1 MPRFIRGI
9 ESSTSR
15 TPTGRRRKTHAS
27 SISNSL
33 ASPAV
38 DPPLRPPSSTS
49 NPYSNNMMNHSASL
63 NVSHN
68 QHIHRTRS
76 NTQQAEAAFT
86 LSSMAA
92 QHTNMAWTSTA
103 RRDNDRNSTYSPECH
118 QRTVSELVYPT
129 GAAAG
134 GTCSVRKNP
143 GLGNVS
149 ASRMVELDIV
159 VKSLNEQNAD
169 LASKVESANAKNADL
184 ASKLESAHAS
194 MNDMDMK
201 LAVEKQAHNEAV
213 IKCSKLEK
221 VASRIVDLDDKV
233 KSLNE
238 QNADLAS
245 KLESANTSMNGMS
258 KSLSFEKQAHSEAV
272 IKCSKLEKAAS
283 QIVDLDDKVKSLNER
298 NADLASKLESA
309 NTSMNGMS
317 MKLLSLEKQ
326 AHSEAVIKCSK
337 LEKAASQIVDL
348 NDKVKSLNEQNADLA
363 GTLKEANAD
372 MNGISMKLAVEK
384 QAHNEAVI
392 KCSKLEKA
400 ASQIVDLDDKVKSL
414 MNQQNA
420 DLASKLE
427 SANTSMNGMS
437 MKLLSLEKQAHNEAV
452 IKCSKL
458 EKASSQIVDLEGKVK
473 SLNKQNA
480 DLASKLE
487 SADASM
493 NGMSMKLAVEKQAHN
508 EAVIKCSKLEKASS
522 RIVELDDKVK
532 SLNKQ
537 NADLA
542 GTLKEVNA
550 DMNDMDMKLAV
561 EKQAHNEAVIKCS
574 KLEKVAS
581 RIVELDD
588 KVKSLNEQNADLAGT
603 LKESHTSVN
612 GMRKSLAVEKQA
624 HSEAVIK
631 SSSKLEKVASRIV
644 DLDDKVKSLNKQN
657 ADLASKLES
666 AHASMN
672 GMSMKLAVEK
682 QAHNEA
688 VIKSSSKL
696 EKVASRIV
704 DLDDKVKSLNEQ
716 NADLASKLESAHAS
730 MNGMSKS
737 LSFEKQAHNEV
748 VIKCSKLEKAASQ
761 IVELDDKVKS
771 LMNQQNAD
779 LASKLESANTSM
791 NGMSKSLLFEKQAH
805 SEAVIKCMDLR
816 SLVKQAHNDAVI
828 KCSKLEK
835 ASLRIVDLDDK
846 VESLNKQNTELG
858 GKLVAAD
865 AIMNGMSEKFSVEK
879 HSHNEAVIKC
889 SKFEKEIAD
898 YKIAAK
904 LVDKLCKTLEHEQ
917 KAHSAAV
924 AMSLDLEKK
933 LATMKSIDK
942 HSDGYRAFA
951 TKAESRLL
959 DSNDD
964 RKKRRREETDCDAY
978 FHLQQ
983 RHLSNEDDFEYIS
996 DEVARERIEELKRLV
1011 SLYEAKLL
1019 KSETSQ
1025 SDCVDSGFIA
1035 DKGGGSSA
1043 HGQASAE
1050 TIDILAVSVK
1060 PSQPPCNDIKGEDP
1074 QPFRYEYGRVV
1085 ITIDSDSDSD

>member
-238 QNADLAS
+238 
-245 KLESANTSMNGMS
+245 
-258 KSLSFEKQAHSEAV
+258 
-272 IKCSKLEKAAS
+272 
-283 QIVDLDDKVKSLNER
+283 R
-298 NADLASKLESA
+298 
-309 NTSMNGMS
+309 
-317 MKLLSLEKQ
+317 
-326 AHSEAVIKCSK
+326 
-337 LEKAASQIVDL
+337 
-348 NDKVKSLNEQNADLA
+348 NADLA

-372 MNGISMKLAVEK
+372 MNGISMKLAVER
-384 QAHNEAVI
+384 QAHSEAVI
-392 KCSKLEKA
+392 KSSSKLEKA
-400 ASQIVDLDDKVKSL
+400 ASRIVDL
-414 MNQQNA
+414 N
-420 DLASKLE
+420 
-427 SANTSMNGMS
+427 
-437 MKLLSLEKQAHNEAV
+437 
-452 IKCSKL
+452 
-458 EKASSQIVDLEGKVK
+458 
-473 SLNKQNA
+473 
-480 DLASKLE
+480 
-487 SADASM
+487 
-493 NGMSMKLAVEKQAHN
+493 
-508 EAVIKCSKLEKASS
+508 
-522 RIVELDDKVK
+522 
-532 SLNKQ
+532 
-537 NADLA
+537 
-542 GTLKEVNA
+542 
-550 DMNDMDMKLAV
+550 
-561 EKQAHNEAVIKCS
+561 
-574 KLEKVAS
+574 
-581 RIVELDD
+581 D

-603 LKESHTSVN
+603 LKESNTSMN
-612 GMRKSLAVEKQA
+612 GMSMKLAIEKQA
-624 HSEAVIK
+624 HNEAVIK
-631 SSSKLEKVASRIV
+631 CSSKLEKVASRIV

>member
-118 QRTVSELVYPT
+118 HRTVSELVYPT

-184 ASKLESAHAS
+184 ASKLESADAS

-221 VASRIVDLDDKV
+221 
-233 KSLNE
+233 
-238 QNADLAS
+238 
-245 KLESANTSMNGMS
+245 
-258 KSLSFEKQAHSEAV
+258 
-272 IKCSKLEKAAS
+272 
-283 QIVDLDDKVKSLNER
+283 
-298 NADLASKLESA
+298 
-309 NTSMNGMS
+309 
-317 MKLLSLEKQ
+317 
-326 AHSEAVIKCSK
+326 
-337 LEKAASQIVDL
+337 
-348 NDKVKSLNEQNADLA
+348 
-363 GTLKEANAD
+363 
-372 MNGISMKLAVEK
+372 
-384 QAHNEAVI
+384 
-392 KCSKLEKA
+392 
-400 ASQIVDLDDKVKSL
+400 
-414 MNQQNA
+414 
-420 DLASKLE
+420 
-427 SANTSMNGMS
+427 
-437 MKLLSLEKQAHNEAV
+437 
-452 IKCSKL
+452 
-458 EKASSQIVDLEGKVK
+458 
-473 SLNKQNA
+473 
-480 DLASKLE
+480 
-487 SADASM
+487 
-493 NGMSMKLAVEKQAHN
+493 
-508 EAVIKCSKLEKASS
+508 
-522 RIVELDDKVK
+522 
-532 SLNKQ
+532 
-537 NADLA
+537 
-542 GTLKEVNA
+542 
-550 DMNDMDMKLAV
+550 
-561 EKQAHNEAVIKCS
+561 
-574 KLEKVAS
+574 
-581 RIVELDD
+581 
-588 KVKSLNEQNADLAGT
+588 
-603 LKESHTSVN
+603 
-612 GMRKSLAVEKQA
+612 
-624 HSEAVIK
+624 
-631 SSSKLEKVASRIV
+631 
-644 DLDDKVKSLNKQN
+644 
-657 ADLASKLES
+657 
-666 AHASMN
+666 
-672 GMSMKLAVEK
+672 
-682 QAHNEA
+682 
-688 VIKSSSKL
+688 
-696 EKVASRIV
+696 
-704 DLDDKVKSLNEQ
+704 
-716 NADLASKLESAHAS
+716 
-730 MNGMSKS
+730 
-737 LSFEKQAHNEV
+737 
-748 VIKCSKLEKAASQ
+748 AASQ
-761 IVELDDKVKS
+761 IVEFDDKVKS

-846 VESLNKQNTELG
+846 VKSLNKQNTELG
-858 GKLVAAD
+858 GKLVAAN

-898 YKIAAK
+898 YKIAAN

-924 AMSLDLEKK
+924 AKSLDLEKK

-964 RKKRRREETDCDAY
+964 RKKRRREEKDCDAY

-1060 PSQPPCNDIKGEDP
+1060 SSQPPCNDIKGEDP

>member
-213 IKCSKLEK
+213 IK
-221 VASRIVDLDDKV
+221 
-233 KSLNE
+233 
-238 QNADLAS
+238 
-245 KLESANTSMNGMS
+245 
-258 KSLSFEKQAHSEAV
+258 
-272 IKCSKLEKAAS
+272 
-283 QIVDLDDKVKSLNER
+283 
-298 NADLASKLESA
+298 
-309 NTSMNGMS
+309 
-317 MKLLSLEKQ
+317 
-326 AHSEAVIKCSK
+326 
-337 LEKAASQIVDL
+337 
-348 NDKVKSLNEQNADLA
+348 
-363 GTLKEANAD
+363 
-372 MNGISMKLAVEK
+372 
-384 QAHNEAVI
+384 
-392 KCSKLEKA
+392 
-400 ASQIVDLDDKVKSL
+400 
-414 MNQQNA
+414 
-420 DLASKLE
+420 
-427 SANTSMNGMS
+427 
-437 MKLLSLEKQAHNEAV
+437 
-452 IKCSKL
+452 
-458 EKASSQIVDLEGKVK
+458 
-473 SLNKQNA
+473 
-480 DLASKLE
+480 
-487 SADASM
+487 
-493 NGMSMKLAVEKQAHN
+493 
-508 EAVIKCSKLEKASS
+508 
-522 RIVELDDKVK
+522 
-532 SLNKQ
+532 
-537 NADLA
+537 
-542 GTLKEVNA
+542 
-550 DMNDMDMKLAV
+550 
-561 EKQAHNEAVIKCS
+561 
-574 KLEKVAS
+574 
-581 RIVELDD
+581 
-588 KVKSLNEQNADLAGT
+588 
-603 LKESHTSVN
+603 
-612 GMRKSLAVEKQA
+612 
-624 HSEAVIK
+624 
-631 SSSKLEKVASRIV
+631 
-644 DLDDKVKSLNKQN
+644 
-657 ADLASKLES
+657 
-666 AHASMN
+666 
-672 GMSMKLAVEK
+672 
-682 QAHNEA
+682 
-688 VIKSSSKL
+688 SSSKL

-704 DLDDKVKSLNEQ
+704 DLDDKVKSLNER
-716 NADLASKLESAHAS
+716 
-730 MNGMSKS
+730 
-737 LSFEKQAHNEV
+737 
-748 VIKCSKLEKAASQ
+748 
-761 IVELDDKVKS
+761 
-771 LMNQQNAD
+771 NAD

>member
-169 LASKVESANAKNADL
+169 LASKVESANAK
-184 ASKLESAHAS
+184 
-194 MNDMDMK
+194 
-201 LAVEKQAHNEAV
+201 
-213 IKCSKLEK
+213 
-221 VASRIVDLDDKV
+221 
-233 KSLNE
+233 
-238 QNADLAS
+238 
-245 KLESANTSMNGMS
+245 
-258 KSLSFEKQAHSEAV
+258 
-272 IKCSKLEKAAS
+272 
-283 QIVDLDDKVKSLNER
+283 
-298 NADLASKLESA
+298 
-309 NTSMNGMS
+309 
-317 MKLLSLEKQ
+317 
-326 AHSEAVIKCSK
+326 
-337 LEKAASQIVDL
+337 
-348 NDKVKSLNEQNADLA
+348 
-363 GTLKEANAD
+363 
-372 MNGISMKLAVEK
+372 
-384 QAHNEAVI
+384 
-392 KCSKLEKA
+392 
-400 ASQIVDLDDKVKSL
+400 
-414 MNQQNA
+414 
-420 DLASKLE
+420 
-427 SANTSMNGMS
+427 
-437 MKLLSLEKQAHNEAV
+437 
-452 IKCSKL
+452 
-458 EKASSQIVDLEGKVK
+458 
-473 SLNKQNA
+473 
-480 DLASKLE
+480 
-487 SADASM
+487 
-493 NGMSMKLAVEKQAHN
+493 
-508 EAVIKCSKLEKASS
+508 
-522 RIVELDDKVK
+522 
-532 SLNKQ
+532 
-537 NADLA
+537 
-542 GTLKEVNA
+542 
-550 DMNDMDMKLAV
+550 
-561 EKQAHNEAVIKCS
+561 
-574 KLEKVAS
+574 
-581 RIVELDD
+581 
-588 KVKSLNEQNADLAGT
+588 
-603 LKESHTSVN
+603 
-612 GMRKSLAVEKQA
+612 
-624 HSEAVIK
+624 
-631 SSSKLEKVASRIV
+631 
-644 DLDDKVKSLNKQN
+644 
-657 ADLASKLES
+657 
-666 AHASMN
+666 
-672 GMSMKLAVEK
+672 
-682 QAHNEA
+682 
-688 VIKSSSKL
+688 
-696 EKVASRIV
+696 
-704 DLDDKVKSLNEQ
+704 
-716 NADLASKLESAHAS
+716 
-730 MNGMSKS
+730 
-737 LSFEKQAHNEV
+737 
-748 VIKCSKLEKAASQ
+748 
-761 IVELDDKVKS
+761 
-771 LMNQQNAD
+771 NAD